1 MLTNLSISLTNQV
14 VDDGTESL
22 TAMGFET
29 LQEFEEITNSPENV
43 NIPHF

>member
-1 MLTNLSISLTNQV
+1 MDQV

-29 LQEFEEITNSPENV
+29 LQAFEEITNSPENV
-43 NIPHF
+43 SHRHY